1 MCVLGEKCVC
11 ECVRQG
17 QTEWP
22 CLCIFAASR
31 VQDGGCH
38 QLWSSSRNN
47 QQQLQQRGSSASGV
61 SGGGVCYIVCMCF
74 CFGHLFLFVGYI
86 KLGVK
91 LIIPPN
97 EIRRL
102 DKKQNVFF
110 SKEIKCREFASLWS
124 SVCWL
129 SCKFVSSKTKN
140 WKTKFKRGEIGW
152 NAIRHRLLPPSL
164 IPLKSY
170 FRRIFFRQVIKNK
183 RKEKFRFLNHRKMFQ
198 MVYILNQVC
207 KYLYLSA
214 ILCVE
219 KKCFHF
225 PIVILSLCVADFRYT
240 HTNSL
245 RLLLLY
251 TQTSYTHKL
260 SS

>member
-1 MCVLGEKCVC
+1 MLYRVYVFLLWPPFFVCGLYQIGGEIDNTTQ
-11 ECVRQG
+11 R
-17 QTEWP
+17 
-22 CLCIFAASR
+22 
-31 VQDGGCH
+31 D
-38 QLWSSSRNN
+38 SSSR
-47 QQQLQQRGSSASGV
+47 QETKR
-61 SGGGVCYIVCMCF
+61 F
-74 CFGHLFLFVGYI
+74 
-86 KLGVK
+86 
-91 LIIPPN
+91 
-97 EIRRL
+97 
-102 DKKQNVFF
+102 FF

-129 SCKFVSSKTKN
+129 SCKFISSKTKN

-183 RKEKFRFLNHRKMFQ
+183 RKEKFRFLNHRKMCQ